1 MCPGWAEHGE
11 PLVSAGRR
19 RGPGLCMAVQPSD
32 GSLITQHRRGI
43 EGLAAR
49 RQSLRRYH
57 RNNPYPSQASKGFV
71 RVPVCVFLYFFL
83 PPPPPPSLSFPS
95 CCFVC
100 VHEKE
105 FFLLP
110 GKRLAPGLRSCE
122 KRARERQA
130 DGAKEN
136 KHSRSGCMAVGGF
149 EKEKEKAW
157 RGGGGGSCGANES
170 KINIYM
176 GRVLKPYF
184 ASL

>member
-1 MCPGWAEHGE
+1 MPRLGRARGALGERRKAAGARPVHGRAAQRR
-11 PLVSAGRR
+11 LINHSAPPRD
-19 RGPGLCMAVQPSD
+19 RGPRRPPPIPAPLPQKQPLPFT
-32 GSLITQHRRGI
+32 GF
-43 EGLAAR
+43 
-49 RQSLRRYH
+49 
-57 RNNPYPSQASKGFV
+57 KGFCACAC
-71 RVPVCVFLYFFL
+71 VCVSVFLS

-136 KHSRSGCMAVGGF
+136 KHSRGGCMAVGGF

>member
-83 PPPPPPSLSFPS
+83 PPPHPPPSPSPVVVLCACTRKSFFSFPGS
-95 CCFVC
+95 AWHRGSDHVKSERGRDRQTEQRRTSTA
-100 VHEKE
+100 VVVAW
-105 FFLLP
+105 LS
-110 GKRLAPGLRSCE
+110 GASKRK
-122 KRARERQA
+122 KRRL
-130 DGAKEN
+130 
-136 KHSRSGCMAVGGF
+136 GG
-149 EKEKEKAW
+149 
-157 RGGGGGSCGANES
+157 GGGGGSCGANES

>member
-83 PPPPPPSLSFPS
+83 PPPNPLP
-95 CCFVC
+95 
-100 VHEKE
+100 
-105 FFLLP
+105 LLP
-110 GKRLAPGLRSCE
+110 QLLFCV
-122 KRARERQA
+122 RARERVFSPSREA
-130 DGAKEN
+130 LGTGAQI
-136 KHSRSGCMAVGGF
+136 M
-149 EKEKEKAW
+149 
-157 RGGGGGSCGANES
+157 
-170 KINIYM
+170 
-176 GRVLKPYF
+176 
-184 ASL
+184 